1 MVEKKALS
9 VSNVKHNY
17 DNNDFILKGVDL
29 TVEKGEIVSL
39 LGPSGSG
46 KTTLL
51 RLIAGLENLKFGSIN
66 IKGTEVA
73 SVKSFIPTHKRNV
86 GLVVQE
92 RVLFPHITV
101 LKNVIFGIKANKN
114 EKITRGME
122 ILKLFKIDK
131 YANHYPS
138 KLSSG
143 EQQRVAIARAIAPNP
158 RILLMDEPFGN
169 LDEKL
174 RIELRLETKKIIKEN
189 NITSIIV
196 THDIEDAKSIS
207 DKIIKIE
214 NGKIIE
220 EIINQ
225 NI

>member
-9 VSNVKHNY
+9 VSNVKHTY

-29 TVEKGEIVSL
+29 TVKEGEIVSL

-51 RLIAGLENLKFGSIN
+51 RLIAGLEKLKFGSIN

-73 SVKSFIPTHKRNV
+73 NVRSFIPTHKRNV

-101 LKNVIFGIKANKN
+101 LKNIIFGIKANKN

-131 YANHYPS
+131 YANNYPS

-169 LDEKL
+169 LDETL

-196 THDIEDAKSIS
+196 THDIEDAKTIS

-220 EIINQ
+220 EMIN
-225 NI
+225 

>member
-9 VSNVKHNY
+9 VSNVKHTY

-29 TVEKGEIVSL
+29 TVKEGEIVSL

-51 RLIAGLENLKFGSIN
+51 RLIAGLEKLKFGSIN

-73 SVKSFIPTHKRNV
+73 NVRSLIPTHKRNV

-131 YANHYPS
+131 YANNYPS

-169 LDEKL
+169 LDETL

-196 THDIEDAKSIS
+196 THDIEDAKTIS

-220 EIINQ
+220 EMIN
-225 NI
+225 

>member
-1 MVEKKALS
+1 MVEEKALS
-9 VSNVKHNY
+9 VSNVKHTY

-29 TVEKGEIVSL
+29 AVKEGEIVSL

-51 RLIAGLENLKFGSIN
+51 RLIAGLEKLKFGSIN
-66 IKGTEVA
+66 IKGAEVA
-73 SVKSFIPTHKRNV
+73 NARGSIPTHKRNV

-114 EKITRGME
+114 EKIIRGME

-196 THDIEDAKSIS
+196 THDIEDAKTIS

-220 EIINQ
+220 EMIN
-225 NI
+225 

>member
-1 MVEKKALS
+1 MVEEKALS
-9 VSNVKHNY
+9 VSNVKHTY

-29 TVEKGEIVSL
+29 AVKEGEIVSL

-51 RLIAGLENLKFGSIN
+51 RLIAGLEKLKFGSIN
-66 IKGTEVA
+66 IKGAEVA
-73 SVKSFIPTHKRNV
+73 NARGSIPTHKRNV

-114 EKITRGME
+114 EKIIRGME

-196 THDIEDAKSIS
+196 THDIEDAKTMS

-214 NGKIIE
+214 NGKVIE
-220 EIINQ
+220 EMIN
-225 NI
+225 

>member
-9 VSNVKHNY
+9 VSNVKHTY

-29 TVEKGEIVSL
+29 TVKEGEIVSL

-51 RLIAGLENLKFGSIN
+51 RLIAGLEKLRFGSIN

-73 SVKSFIPTHKRNV
+73 NVRSFIPTHKRNV

-131 YANHYPS
+131 YANNYPS

-169 LDEKL
+169 LDETL

-196 THDIEDAKSIS
+196 THDIEDAKTIS

-220 EIINQ
+220 EMIN
-225 NI
+225 

>member
-9 VSNVKHNY
+9 VSNVKHTY

-29 TVEKGEIVSL
+29 TVKEGEIVSL

-51 RLIAGLENLKFGSIN
+51 RLIAGLEKLKFGSIN

-73 SVKSFIPTHKRNV
+73 NVRSFIPTHKRNV

-101 LKNVIFGIKANKN
+101 LKNIIFGIKANKN

-122 ILKLFKIDK
+122 ILKLFKIDQ
-131 YANHYPS
+131 YANNYPS

-169 LDEKL
+169 LDETL

-196 THDIEDAKSIS
+196 THDIEDAKTIS

-220 EIINQ
+220 EIID
-225 NI
+225 

>member
-9 VSNVKHNY
+9 VSNVKHTY

-73 SVKSFIPTHKRNV
+73 SVNSFIPTHKRNV

-169 LDEKL
+169 LDERL

-214 NGKIIE
+214 NGKIIKK
-220 EIINQ
+220 IINQ

>member
-9 VSNVKHNY
+9 VSNVKHTY

-29 TVEKGEIVSL
+29 TVKEGEIVSL

-51 RLIAGLENLKFGSIN
+51 RLIAGLEKLKFGSIN

-73 SVKSFIPTHKRNV
+73 NVRSFIPTHKRNV

-131 YANHYPS
+131 YANNYPS

-169 LDEKL
+169 LDETL

-196 THDIEDAKSIS
+196 THDIEDAKTIS

-220 EIINQ
+220 EMIN
-225 NI
+225 

>member
-9 VSNVKHNY
+9 VSNVKHTY

-29 TVEKGEIVSL
+29 TVKEGEIVSL

-51 RLIAGLENLKFGSIN
+51 RLIAGLEKLKFGSIN

-73 SVKSFIPTHKRNV
+73 NVRSFIPTHKRNV

-131 YANHYPS
+131 YANNYPS

-196 THDIEDAKSIS
+196 THDIEDAKTIS

-220 EIINQ
+220 EIID
-225 NI
+225 

>member
-9 VSNVKHNY
+9 VSNVKHAY

-29 TVEKGEIVSL
+29 TVKEGEIVSL

-51 RLIAGLENLKFGSIN
+51 RLIAGLENLKFGSIF

-73 SVKSFIPTHKRNV
+73 NVRSFIPTQKRNV

>member
-1 MVEKKALS
+1 MVEEKALS
-9 VSNVKHNY
+9 VSNVKHTY

-29 TVEKGEIVSL
+29 TVKEGEIVSL

-51 RLIAGLENLKFGSIN
+51 RLIAGLEKLRFGSIN

-73 SVKSFIPTHKRNV
+73 NVRSFIPTHKRNV

-131 YANHYPS
+131 YANNYPS

-169 LDEKL
+169 LDETL

-196 THDIEDAKSIS
+196 THDIEDAKTIS

-220 EIINQ
+220 EMIN
-225 NI
+225 

>member
-1 MVEKKALS
+1 MVEEKALS
-9 VSNVKHNY
+9 VSNVKHTY

-29 TVEKGEIVSL
+29 AVKEGEIVSL

-51 RLIAGLENLKFGSIN
+51 RLIAGLEKLKFGSIN
-66 IKGTEVA
+66 IKGAEVA
-73 SVKSFIPTHKRNV
+73 NARGSIPTHKRNV

-169 LDEKL
+169 LDERL

-220 EIINQ
+220 EIIN
-225 NI
+225 

>member
-1 MVEKKALS
+1 MVEEKALT
-9 VSNVKHNY
+9 VSNVKHSY

-29 TVEKGEIVSL
+29 TVKEGEIVSL

-51 RLIAGLENLKFGSIN
+51 RLIAGLEKLKFGSIN
-66 IKGTEVA
+66 IKGAEVA
-73 SVKSFIPTHKRNV
+73 NARGFIPTHKRNV

-114 EKITRGME
+114 EKIIRGME

-143 EQQRVAIARAIAPNP
+143 EQQRVAIARAIAPKP

-196 THDIEDAKSIS
+196 THDIEDAKTMS

-214 NGKIIE
+214 NGKVIE
-220 EIINQ
+220 EMIN
-225 NI
+225 

>member
-9 VSNVKHNY
+9 VSNVKHTY

-29 TVEKGEIVSL
+29 TVKEGEIVSL

-51 RLIAGLENLKFGSIN
+51 RLIAGLEKLKFGSIN

-73 SVKSFIPTHKRNV
+73 NVRSFIPTHKRNV

-169 LDEKL
+169 LDETL

-196 THDIEDAKSIS
+196 THDIEDAKTIS

-220 EIINQ
+220 EMIN
-225 NI
+225 

>member
-9 VSNVKHNY
+9 VSNVKHAY

-29 TVEKGEIVSL
+29 TVKEGEIVSL

-51 RLIAGLENLKFGSIN
+51 RLIAGLENLKFGSIY

-73 SVKSFIPTHKRNV
+73 NVRSFIPTQKRNV

-101 LKNVIFGIKANKN
+101 LKNIIFGIKANKN

>member
-1 MVEKKALS
+1 MVEKTALS
-9 VSNVKHNY
+9 VSNVKHTY

-29 TVEKGEIVSL
+29 TVKEGEIVSL

-51 RLIAGLENLKFGSIN
+51 RLIAGLENLKFGSIS

-73 SVKSFIPTHKRNV
+73 NIRSFIPTHKRNV

-196 THDIEDAKSIS
+196 THDIEDAKSIT

>member
-9 VSNVKHNY
+9 VSNVKHAY

-29 TVEKGEIVSL
+29 TVKEGEIVSL

-51 RLIAGLENLKFGSIN
+51 RLIAGLENLKFGSIY

-73 SVKSFIPTHKRNV
+73 NVRSFIPTQKRNV

-196 THDIEDAKSIS
+196 THDIEDAKTIS

-220 EIINQ
+220 EMIN
-225 NI
+225 

>member
-9 VSNVKHNY
+9 VSNVKHTY

-29 TVEKGEIVSL
+29 TVKEGEIVSL

-51 RLIAGLENLKFGSIN
+51 RLIAGLEKLKFGSIN

-73 SVKSFIPTHKRNV
+73 NVRSFIPTHKRNV

-101 LKNVIFGIKANKN
+101 LKNIIFGIKANKN

-196 THDIEDAKSIS
+196 THDIEDAKAIS

-220 EIINQ
+220 EIID
-225 NI
+225 

>member
-1 MVEKKALS
+1 MVEKTALS
-9 VSNVKHNY
+9 VSNVKHTY

-29 TVEKGEIVSL
+29 TVKEGEIVSL

>member
-1 MVEKKALS
+1 MVEEKALS
-9 VSNVKHNY
+9 VSNVKHTY

-29 TVEKGEIVSL
+29 TVKEGEIVSL

-51 RLIAGLENLKFGSIN
+51 RLIAGLEKLKFGSIN
-66 IKGTEVA
+66 IKGAEVA
-73 SVKSFIPTHKRNV
+73 NARGSIPTHKRNV

-114 EKITRGME
+114 EKIIRGME

-220 EIINQ
+220 EIIN
-225 NI
+225 

>member
-9 VSNVKHNY
+9 VSNVKHTY
-17 DNNDFILKGVDL
+17 DNNEFILKGVDL
-29 TVEKGEIVSL
+29 TVKEGEIVSL

-66 IKGTEVA
+66 IKGTEEA
-73 SVKSFIPTHKRNV
+73 NVKSFIPTNKRNV

-174 RIELRLETKKIIKEN
+174 RIDLRLETKKIIKEN

-220 EIINQ
+220 EIIN
-225 NI
+225 

>member
-9 VSNVKHNY
+9 VSNVKHTY

-29 TVEKGEIVSL
+29 TVKEGEIVSL

-51 RLIAGLENLKFGSIN
+51 RLIAGLEKLKFGSIN

-73 SVKSFIPTHKRNV
+73 NVRSFIPTHKRNV

-101 LKNVIFGIKANKN
+101 LKNIIFGIKANKN

-122 ILKLFKIDK
+122 ILKLFKIDQ

-196 THDIEDAKSIS
+196 THDIEDAKTIS

-220 EIINQ
+220 EIID
-225 NI
+225 

>member
-9 VSNVKHNY
+9 VSNVKHTY

-29 TVEKGEIVSL
+29 TVKEGEIVSL

-51 RLIAGLENLKFGSIN
+51 RLIAGLEKLKFGSIN

-73 SVKSFIPTHKRNV
+73 NVRSFIPTHKRNV

-169 LDEKL
+169 LDETL

-196 THDIEDAKSIS
+196 THDIEDAKTIS

-220 EIINQ
+220 EIID
-225 NI
+225 

>member
-9 VSNVKHNY
+9 VSNVKHAY

-29 TVEKGEIVSL
+29 TVKEGEIVSL

-51 RLIAGLENLKFGSIN
+51 RLIAGLENLKFGSIY

-73 SVKSFIPTHKRNV
+73 NVRSFIPTQKRNV

-101 LKNVIFGIKANKN
+101 LKNIIFGIKANKN

-196 THDIEDAKSIS
+196 THDIEDAKTIS

-220 EIINQ
+220 EIIN
-225 NI
+225 

>member
-9 VSNVKHNY
+9 VSNVKHTY

-122 ILKLFKIDK
+122 ILRLFKIDK

-220 EIINQ
+220 KIINQ

>member
-9 VSNVKHNY
+9 VSNVKHTY

-29 TVEKGEIVSL
+29 TVKEGEIVSL

-51 RLIAGLENLKFGSIN
+51 RLIAGLEKLRFGSIN

-73 SVKSFIPTHKRNV
+73 NVGNFIPTHKRNV

-131 YANHYPS
+131 YANNYPS

-169 LDEKL
+169 LDETL

-196 THDIEDAKSIS
+196 THDIEDAKTIS

-220 EIINQ
+220 EIID
-225 NI
+225 

>member
-1 MVEKKALS
+1 MVEEKALS
-9 VSNVKHNY
+9 VSNVKHTY

-29 TVEKGEIVSL
+29 TVKEGEIVSL

-73 SVKSFIPTHKRNV
+73 NVKSFIPTHKRNV

-169 LDEKL
+169 LDERL

-220 EIINQ
+220 EIIN
-225 NI
+225 

>member
-9 VSNVKHNY
+9 VSNVKHAY

-29 TVEKGEIVSL
+29 TVKEGEIVSL

-51 RLIAGLENLKFGSIN
+51 RLIAGLENLKFGSIY

-73 SVKSFIPTHKRNV
+73 NVRSFIPTQKRNV

>member
-1 MVEKKALS
+1 M
-9 VSNVKHNY
+9 
-17 DNNDFILKGVDL
+17 
-29 TVEKGEIVSL
+29 
-39 LGPSGSG
+39 
-46 KTTLL
+46 
-51 RLIAGLENLKFGSIN
+51 
-66 IKGTEVA
+66 
-73 SVKSFIPTHKRNV
+73 

-122 ILKLFKIDK
+122 ILKLFKIDQ
-131 YANHYPS
+131 YANNYPS

-196 THDIEDAKSIS
+196 THDIEDAKTIS

-220 EIINQ
+220 EMIN
-225 NI
+225 